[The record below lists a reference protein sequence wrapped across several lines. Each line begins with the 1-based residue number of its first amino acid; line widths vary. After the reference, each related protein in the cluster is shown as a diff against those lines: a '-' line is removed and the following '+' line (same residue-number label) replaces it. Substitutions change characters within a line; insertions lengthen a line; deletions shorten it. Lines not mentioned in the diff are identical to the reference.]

1 MNGLLNQIFSPP
13 ARATNIAPDCA
24 PESGG
29 HAASTDVSRKA
40 ARKWHLEW
48 EVPVNAFL
56 NSYQHLD
63 AAILVHRN
71 HAGGRRRRSSLLL
84 QQQHDRRREA
94 AADYYAAVVEREA
107 QQREMPQQTNPLAP
121 PWLKERAKP
130 RMSARR
136 GSAVLRAPDGPDGTK
151 GFASRRRPPILDD
164 DDSGMV
170 LVRVGMGLEKISRN
184 ARSTATTE
192 SRQRTSKLA
201 AEILQCS
208 ALRTPP
214 ESPAASPSPASSV
227 EHFCDD
233 HLGSCSTSTRIALF

>member
-1 MNGLLNQIFSPP
+1 MNDLLNQIFSPP
-13 ARATNIAPDCA
+13 ARATNTAPDCS
-24 PESGG
+24 PESVG
-29 HAASTDVSRKA
+29 HAASTDVSRR
-40 ARKWHLEW
+40 ARKTAGMDRGI
-48 EVPVNAFL
+48 PVLAFL

-71 HAGGRRRRSSLLL
+71 HAGGRRRRSSLQQ
-84 QQQHDRRREA
+84 QQQHDRRQAA

-107 QQREMPQQTNPLAP
+107 QQREMPQQRNPLAP

-130 RMSARR
+130 RMPARR

-151 GFASRRRPPILDD
+151 GFASRRRPSILV
-164 DDSGMV
+164 DSGMV
-170 LVRVGMGLEKISRN
+170 PVRVGLGLGKISRD
-184 ARSTATTE
+184 ARSIATTE
-192 SRQRTSKLA
+192 SRQQTSKLA
-201 AEILQCS
+201 AESLQCS

-233 HLGSCSTSTRIALF
+233 HLRSCSALHFSNLIE